1 MQFDEAKAVSCL
13 HEKPLEDSLNYRA
26 QPARQSDAC
35 VAAVTRMAIPRERI
49 GCSIARS
56 DACVAAVTRMAIPRE
71 RIGCSIARSDACVA
85 AVTRMAIPRAR
96 TGRSLSSIIREWSY
110 PRSFPNV
117 MY

>member
-26 QPARQSDAC
+26 QPAR
-35 VAAVTRMAIPRERI
+35 
-49 GCSIARS
+49 RS

-71 RIGCSIARSDACVA
+71 RI
-85 AVTRMAIPRAR
+85 
-96 TGRSLSSIIREWSY
+96 GRSLSSIIREWSY